1 MSFAS
6 KLLPLFFLMLVFDRP
21 AFSNDKELRY
31 RIEAKDCAVPVDDI
45 TGQMRA
51 RQWADIQSMGSRGR
65 QELFEIVTQPRPKPD
80 PSGSHTDWRSCALAF
95 LARLKDPRA
104 KPVARKILSAPLE
117 DIVFKYEAANILG
130 EFGDKEFVPL
140 LASLLKSDD
149 TQLAD
154 HVIEALGRIDD
165 AAARAALRKALE
177 DPGLQQQWPEN
188 PHLFY
193 ISHLRE
199 IIRNLGRQH
208 DAMAFD
214 ALVRISKTD
223 VVNEK
228 GVRESL
234 SYALAKIG
242 IWNGKSQPA
251 MTLIAESQSADQKR
265 QILHDV
271 IGGLWEDYW
280 GNDPRFSESAQ
291 LADEIWQYEKW
302 YPCNQPQ

>member
-6 KLLPLFFLMLVFDRP
+6 KLLPLVLLLLFSRP
-21 AFSNDKELRY
+21 AFGNDKELRY

-80 PSGSHTDWRSCALAF
+80 PSGSHTDWRPCALAF
-95 LARLKDPRA
+95 LARLRDVRA
-104 KPVARKILSAPLE
+104 KPLARKILADPLE
-117 DIVFKYEAANILG
+117 DIAFKYEAANVLG
-130 EFGDKEFVPL
+130 DLADKESVPL

-154 HVIEALGRIDD
+154 YVIDALGRIDD
-165 AAARAALRKALE
+165 DGARAALRKALE

-188 PHLFY
+188 PNLFY

-199 IIRNLGRQH
+199 IIRNLGFQH
-208 DAMAFD
+208 DALAFD
-214 ALVRISKTD
+214 ALVRISKTE

-242 IWNGKSQPA
+242 IWNGKPQPA
-251 MTLIAESQSADQKR
+251 MTLIAESQNADQKR

-271 IGGLWEDYW
+271 IAGLWEDYW
-280 GNDPRFSESAQ
+280 GNDSRFSGSYQ
-291 LADEIWQYEKW
+291 LGEEIRRYEKL
-302 YPCNQPQ
+302 YPCDQAQ